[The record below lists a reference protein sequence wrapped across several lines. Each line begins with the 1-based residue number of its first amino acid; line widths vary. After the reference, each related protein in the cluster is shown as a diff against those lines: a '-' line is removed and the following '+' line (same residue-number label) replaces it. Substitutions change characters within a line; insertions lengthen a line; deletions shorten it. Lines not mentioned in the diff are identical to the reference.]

1 MVDQAKDAIRTAK
14 PEASRVSS
22 PWLGTAILMITYAFA
37 FLDRQILSLLVEP
50 IKHDLRLNNS
60 QLSLLLGLAF
70 VALLALVGLPIGRLV
85 DTQRRTAII
94 AIGVAVWSMMTASCG
109 LAQNYLQLL
118 VSRMGVGV
126 GEACLTP
133 SAYSMLADYFPAKRR
148 GLAFGIYGI
157 GVYLGL
163 GLSFFIGGE
172 VIGRLGPGPLVLP
185 WIGAM
190 ATSRLT
196 FVAVGLPG
204 LLAAMLVAML
214 TEPERRGGGSAP
226 PHLIEVY
233 DYLRAWWFAILLSD
247 LCLAFVAMTG
257 YSLTAWI
264 PSFFIRTYGWTAP
277 EIGHRFGLVIVLSGI
292 LGYVTGGWAGD
303 ALVARGIKAGRL
315 MLVVAAALAAIPL
328 LIAAPLAGDGWRA
341 LAFYGAALCF
351 VTMATGLSPAV
362 QLGIVPAGMR
372 GLAIS
377 LGVLIVN
384 SLGLGLGPTVVALI
398 TDYVIRDEAKIRY
411 ALAAAPPAMLLACI
425 LCGLACAAS
434 YVRCARRLDAA

>member
-1 MVDQAKDAIRTAK
+1 MAYDMKDAIRTVRRQEVAT
-14 PEASRVSS
+14 

-50 IKHDLRLNNS
+50 IKHDLHLS
-60 QLSLLLGLAF
+60 DAQLSLLLGLAF

-94 AIGVAVWSMMTASCG
+94 AMGVTVWSVMTASCG

-118 VSRMGVGV
+118 IGRMGVGV

-133 SAYSMLADYFPAKRR
+133 SAYSMLADYFPAKRH

-157 GVYLGL
+157 SVYLGL

-190 ATSRLT
+190 ATWRLA
-196 FVAVGLPG
+196 FIAVGLPG
-204 LLAAMLVAML
+204 LLVAALVATL
-214 TEPERRGGGSAP
+214 AEPARRGGGQAP
-226 PHLIEVY
+226 PHLSEVY
-233 DYLRAWWFAILLSD
+233 DYLGVWWLPILLSD
-247 LCLAFVAMTG
+247 LCLAFAAMAA

-264 PSFFIRTYGWTAP
+264 PSFFIRTYGWTSP

-315 MLVVAAALAAIPL
+315 ILVVAAALAAIPFAV
-328 LIAAPLAGDGWRA
+328 AAPLAGDGWSSLA
-341 LAFYGAALCF
+341 LYGVALSF
-351 VTMATGLSPAV
+351 VTMATGLIPAV

-377 LGVLIVN
+377 LGVLVVN
-384 SLGLGLGPTVVALI
+384 SFGLGVGPTVVALI

-425 LCGLACAAS
+425 LCGVACAAP
-434 YVRCARRLDAA
+434 YVRCVRRLEAV